1 MPSVH
6 FLGIL
11 KEEKLGVMGKCKVA
25 VPNPTGV
32 SECLPI
38 TAMEMQLAG
47 CSITTV
53 LHPAYLDTVFNK
65 SYLYRNPSRLAQYI
79 IARIKSPSD
88 DVGALYDF
96 IQSRFGVEKNIE
108 RWEQLILH
116 PDEVGVEEI
125 SEYNYHHKKIKE
137 KLLVYK
143 MRYPLLRCIPP
154 VEIFYDGISTV
165 KYYLSRIA
173 EKLKR

>member
-1 MPSVH
+1 MSYLTNEKGEVLPSVH

-47 CSITTV
+47 CSIATV

-65 SYLYRNPSRLAQYI
+65 SYLYR
-79 IARIKSPSD
+79 
-88 DVGALYDF
+88 
-96 IQSRFGVEKNIE
+96 
-108 RWEQLILH
+108 
-116 PDEVGVEEI
+116 
-125 SEYNYHHKKIKE
+125 
-137 KLLVYK
+137 
-143 MRYPLLRCIPP
+143 
-154 VEIFYDGISTV
+154 
-165 KYYLSRIA
+165 
-173 EKLKR
+173 